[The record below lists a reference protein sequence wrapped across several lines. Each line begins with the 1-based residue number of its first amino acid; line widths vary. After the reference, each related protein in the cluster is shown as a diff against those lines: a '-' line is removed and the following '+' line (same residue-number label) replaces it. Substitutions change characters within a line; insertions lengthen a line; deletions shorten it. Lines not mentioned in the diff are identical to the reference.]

1 MQKTSRYSRKIQS
14 SVNKKSN
21 CLVSFFSL
29 VFKTKRLQLLQHGVA
44 NYQLQWYYSKNNKQN
59 EEFHVKKTLTI
70 STDNSETRTKERRA
84 AKISAIILLVV
95 FAGIFSVLFAIK
107 PIRVC
112 VVTSWEKW
120 MENNPITDRLSDS
133 KQWIILP
140 PGNSGRPSRYWTL

>member
-1 MQKTSRYSRKIQS
+1 MQITSRYSRKIQS

-70 STDNSETRTKERRA
+70 STDNSETRT
-84 AKISAIILLVV
+84 
-95 FAGIFSVLFAIK
+95 
-107 PIRVC
+107 
-112 VVTSWEKW
+112 
-120 MENNPITDRLSDS
+120 
-133 KQWIILP
+133 
-140 PGNSGRPSRYWTL
+140 